1 MILVSDHNHPT
12 RMSLVPWIHAACA
25 LHMARINMLA
35 HDRSCLISIGA
46 CNLGHSGFGGSAF
59 VKCSLGHQA
68 SETMH
73 LSNPVQ
79 VNSGQEFGVVRLA
92 FV

>member
-1 MILVSDHNHPT
+1 
-12 RMSLVPWIHAACA
+12 MSLVPWIHAACA

-46 CNLGHSGFGGSAF
+46 CNLGHRALEAVLLSSA
-59 VKCSLGHQA
+59 VWAIQA